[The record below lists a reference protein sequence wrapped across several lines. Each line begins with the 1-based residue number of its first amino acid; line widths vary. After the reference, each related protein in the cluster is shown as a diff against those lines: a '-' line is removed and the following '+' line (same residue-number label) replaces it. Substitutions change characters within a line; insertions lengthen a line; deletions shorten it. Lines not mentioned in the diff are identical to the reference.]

1 MKSRNKNLLK
11 GALAASLLFTASIPF
26 NVLAQKPEIT
36 VDEAEK
42 ILSALSKEQRDALEQ
57 LEIGPGFVISPEV
70 NTTTPDLVEVIVEFN
85 QAPAKVEVK
94 REALKG
100 KKLSILSAKEKVE
113 KSHSEFKA
121 HVSKLKAKKS
131 SSLYDTSK
139 IEVKREYKNAFNGVS
154 MTLPGT
160 AVEELLQSGAVKRI
174 WSNAKVQLDLPSA
187 KETKMKPKMAD
198 SIPQIGVDKLHDE
211 GVTGKGIKV
220 GVLDTG
226 IDYTHPDLSG
236 SYKGYRAEIGQDPK
250 AVDPASVKGWDFIN
264 NDADPMEATY
274 DEWKAA
280 NRPEYLNGSAYY
292 TSHGTHVSGTI
303 AAQKE
308 NAVDYAVKG
317 VAPDADLFAYRVLG
331 PYGSGTTDGVLAGID
346 KAVEDGMDVIN
357 LSLGASVNDPLYPT
371 SVAINNAMLSGVV
384 SVVAAG
390 NAGPSEKTLGSP
402 GTSAFGITVG
412 ASDAA
417 ISIPAFKASAGDKV
431 FESMKLLAKNFSDDL
446 KILEGKSYPVVF
458 TGLGKPGDFTGKE
471 LAGRIALIERGELT
485 FEEKV
490 KNAKNAGAAA
500 VIIFNNTEGEI
511 PAYIGEN
518 TKYIPTF
525 QLTKAD
531 GDYLKGNPE
540 ASLTFDQ
547 LAEVKTEGD
556 SLADFSSRGPVNS
569 NYDIKPDLVA
579 PGVSIFSTY
588 PEFMNHPEDGQD
600 YTSAYA
606 RLNGTSMATPHIAGV
621 AALMLQDNPNLDP
634 FDVKTALMNTS
645 DDLKKDYSVYEVG
658 AGRVDA
664 YQAVHSNV
672 SFKVLDK
679 TEHVENG
686 EYVEAD
692 EITGSISYGNHY
704 LDSADIKDSR
714 TLQVTNK
721 GSQDQSYDVTV
732 EYHSARNGVQDGVK
746 NNIKVNLPESFTIQ
760 AGKTE
765 QLQAA
770 ITIPQTAEI
779 GRYEGYIHVVNQDNP
794 KERYQLPFAI
804 RVTDKGIDFA
814 EPLQTSITTDTP
826 MHQYYAPGTHYVF
839 KFKSPM
845 ETFDLVVKDAK
856 TGKAVGIVGS
866 YDARAA
872 LPDKEYLIFFGH
884 RGLVYPF
891 TGNKKQPIA
900 DYIQKLPEGEY
911 ILDLISRD
919 AEGKTYHHESVGIV
933 DNTPPEV
940 DLDIEPGV
948 VEINDSM
955 LTTEDGHHAYWV
967 HGKVIDKT
975 VDLLQ
980 SKGMGYTQKTNTAAY
995 YESEI
1000 PFISGF
1006 LPLDDD
1012 GATKFGVLPE
1022 EYETAP
1028 YQLRLFP
1035 WDMAT
1040 AANMFKSPRYVFMKE
1055 GTEHATSRFN
1065 KNSVKLNDEITMTL
1079 DLNNVK
1085 NFISGSYEIQPH
1097 LDFFELQEVKVN
1109 PELQKFADQNG
1120 IEIKIDEPVVS
1131 KSTVK
1136 VGASLLKAGF
1146 EGISGDMPFLDVT
1159 FKMVDD
1165 TNFTRF
1171 TSFGL
1176 KELSYRKQDQSEALT
1191 IPAYSLNHFEFVSSH
1206 SRISGNIAPEAFLN
1220 SGGWIDSKYD
1230 FTKLKTKV
1238 YAKDADGKTYE
1249 GSMDSRG
1256 LFEVI
1261 VPADKKAY
1269 TVYVEVPGHMAE
1281 YKNVM
1286 ASIEK
1291 EGEQQGLYVRINPED
1306 NVAGDVTQDQI
1317 VDIRDLKEAV
1327 DHYGK
1332 KAPENPHLD
1341 INQDG
1346 VIDET
1351 DVRWIEK
1358 NFFKK
1363 GPLAGNGNQPKETI
1377 GKKGLADFLK
1387 LIGLEPKEK

>member
-1 MKSRNKNLLK
+1 MKSRNNLLK
-11 GALAASLLFTASIPF
+11 GALTASLLFTAAIPF

-42 ILSALSKEQRDALEQ
+42 ILSGLSKEQRDALEQ
-57 LEIGPGFVISPEV
+57 LEVGPGFIISPEV
-70 NTTTPDLVEVIVEFN
+70 NTSTPDLVDVIVEFN

-94 REALKG
+94 KEALKG
-100 KKLSILSAKEKVE
+100 KKSSIHTAKEKVD
-113 KSHSEFKA
+113 KSHKDFNA
-121 HVSKLKAKKS
+121 HVNKLKSKKS
-131 SSLYDTSK
+131 NVLYDASK

-154 MTLPGT
+154 MTLPGI
-160 AVEELLQSGAVKRI
+160 AVEELLQSGSVKRI
-174 WSNAKVQLDLPSA
+174 WSNAQVQLGLPPAERSA
-187 KETKMKPKMAD
+187 IKPKMAD

-226 IDYTHPDLSG
+226 IDYTHPDLTG
-236 SYKGYRAEIGQDPK
+236 SYKGYRKENGQDPK
-250 AVDPASVKGWDFIN
+250 TVDPSSVKGWDFIN

-274 DEWKAA
+274 DDWETSGQ
-280 NRPEYLNGSAYY
+280 PEFDSRGSAFY

-317 VAPDADLFAYRVLG
+317 VAPDVNLYAYRVLG
-331 PYGSGTTDGVLAGID
+331 PYGSGSTDGVLAGID

-357 LSLGASVNDPLYPT
+357 LSLGAGVNDPLYPT

-390 NAGPSEKTLGSP
+390 NAGPDEKTLGSP

-412 ASDAA
+412 ASDAS
-417 ISIPAFKASAGDKV
+417 ISIPAFKATAAEKD
-431 FESMKLLAKNFSDDL
+431 FESMKLLAKNFTDDL
-446 KILEGKSYPVVF
+446 KTLEGKSYPIEY
-458 TGLGKPGDFTGKE
+458 TGLGTPQDFTGKNLE
-471 LAGRIALIERGELT
+471 GKIALIERGELT

-511 PAYIGEN
+511 PAYIGES
-518 TKYIPTF
+518 TKFIPTF
-525 QLTKAD
+525 QLSKED
-531 GDYLKGNPE
+531 GEYLKGIPG
-540 ASLTFDQ
+540 ASVQFNQ
-547 LAEVKTEGD
+547 LMVAKTEGD
-556 SLADFSSRGPVNS
+556 TLADFSSRGPVNS

-588 PEFMNHPEDGQD
+588 PEYMNHPEDGKD

-621 AALMLQDNPNLDP
+621 AALMLQSNPALDP
-634 FDVKTALMNTS
+634 FDVKTALMNSS

-672 SFKVLDK
+672 SFKVIDK

-714 TLQVTNK
+714 ALQVTNK
-721 GSQDQSYDVTV
+721 GNKDQSYKITV
-732 EYHSARNGVQDGVK
+732 EYHSARKGVQDGVK
-746 NNIKVNLPESFTIQ
+746 NKIKVNLPESFTIR
-760 AGKTE
+760 AGETE

-779 GRYEGYIHVVNQDNP
+779 GRYEGYIHVENQNNP
-794 KERYQLPFAI
+794 EERYQIPYAI

-814 EPLQTSITTDTP
+814 EPLQPSVTTDTP
-826 MHQYYAPGTHYVF
+826 MHQYYSPGTHFAF

-856 TGKAVGIVGS
+856 TGKAIGIVGS
-866 YDARAA
+866 FDARAA

-900 DYIQKLPEGEY
+900 DYLQKLPEGEY
-911 ILDLISRD
+911 VLDLISRD
-919 AEGKTYHHESVGIV
+919 ADGKTYHQESLGII
-933 DNTPPEV
+933 DNTPPEA

-948 VEINDSM
+948 VEIKDNM
-955 LTTEDGHHAYWV
+955 LTTEDGHRAFWV
-967 HGKVIDKT
+967 HGKVTDKT

-980 SKGMGYTQKTNTAAY
+980 SKGMEYTQKTNTAAY
-995 YESEI
+995 YESDL

-1006 LPLDDD
+1006 LQLEDD
-1012 GATKFGVLPE
+1012 GTTKFGVLPE
-1022 EYETAP
+1022 EYETTP
-1028 YQLRLFP
+1028 YKLRLFP

-1055 GTEHATSRFN
+1055 GTEYADSRFN
-1065 KNSVKLNDEITMTL
+1065 KSSMKLNDEITVTL
-1079 DLNNVK
+1079 DLNNVE
-1085 NFISGSYEIQPH
+1085 NFISGTYEIQGL

-1120 IEIKIDEPVVS
+1120 IEVKIDEPVVT
-1131 KSTVK
+1131 KSGVK
-1136 VGASLLKAGF
+1136 VGAALLKEGF

-1165 TNFTRF
+1165 TSYARYV
-1171 TSFGL
+1171 SFGL
-1176 KELSYRKQDQSEALT
+1176 KELSYHKKGQSEAVT
-1191 IPAYSLNHFEFVSSH
+1191 IPAYSLNHFELISSH
-1206 SRISGNIAPEAFLN
+1206 SRISGNMAPEAFLT

-1230 FTKLKTKV
+1230 FTKLKAKV
-1238 YAKDADGKTYE
+1238 YAKAADGKIYDGT
-1249 GSMDSRG
+1249 MDSSG

-1261 VPADKKAY
+1261 VPAAKEAY
-1269 TVYVEVPGHMAE
+1269 TVYVEVPGHLTE
-1281 YKNVM
+1281 YKNVS

-1291 EGEQQGLYVRINPED
+1291 DGKYHGLYVRINPED
-1306 NVAGDVTQDQI
+1306 NLAGDVTQDGVI
-1317 VDIRDLKEAV
+1317 DIRDMKEAV
-1327 DHYGK
+1327 NHYGE
-1332 KAPENPHLD
+1332 ENPKNADLD

-1346 VIDET
+1346 VVDET

-1358 NFFKK
+1358 NFLTK
-1363 GPLAGNGNQPKETI
+1363 GPLSGKGNQPKDRI

-1387 LIGLEPKEK
+1387 MIGLEPKN

>member
-42 ILSALSKEQRDALEQ
+42 ILSGLSKEQRDALEQ

-70 NTTTPDLVEVIVEFN
+70 NTTTPELVEVIVEFN

-94 REALKG
+94 KEALKG

-131 SSLYDTSK
+131 SLLYDTSK

-174 WSNAKVQLDLPSA
+174 WSNAEIQLDLPSA

-236 SYKGYRAEIGQDPK
+236 SYKGYRAETGQDPK
-250 AVDPASVKGWDFIN
+250 SVDPASVKGWDFIN

-303 AAQKE
+303 AAQKD

-317 VAPDADLFAYRVLG
+317 VAPDVDLFAYRVLG

-357 LSLGASVNDPLYPT
+357 LSLGATVNDPLYPT

-531 GDYLKGNPE
+531 GDYLKGNSE

-547 LAEVKTEGD
+547 LAEAKTEGD

-588 PEFMNHPEDGQD
+588 PEFMNHPEEGHD
-600 YTSAYA
+600 YSSAYA

-621 AALMLQDNPNLDP
+621 AALMLQQNPDMDP
-634 FDVKTALMNTS
+634 FAVKTALMNTS
-645 DDLKKDYSVYEVG
+645 NDLKSDYSVYEVG

-664 YQAVHSNV
+664 YQAVHSDI
-672 SFKVLDK
+672 SFKVMDQ
-679 TEHVENG
+679 TDHIENG
-686 EYVEAD
+686 EYIQVD
-692 EITGSISYGNHY
+692 EITGSISYGSHY
-704 LDSADIKDSR
+704 LDNADIEDSR
-714 TLQVTNK
+714 SIQVANNSK
-721 GSQDQSYDVTV
+721 QDQSFRIEV
-732 EYHSARNGVQDGVK
+732 EYHAAREGVQDGIK
-746 NNIKVNLPESFTIQ
+746 NEIKVNIPESLTIG

-765 QLQAA
+765 QIKAG
-770 ITIPQTAEI
+770 IIIPKSAKI
-779 GRYEGYIHVVNQDNP
+779 GRYEGYIHVVNHANP
-794 KERYQLPFAI
+794 NDRYQIPFAI
-804 RVTDKGIDFA
+804 RVTDKGISYA
-814 EPLQTSITTDTP
+814 EPLSPSVTTDTP
-826 MHQYYAPGTHYVF
+826 FHQYYAPGSHFVF

-845 ETFDLVVKDAK
+845 ETFDLIVKEAK
-856 TGKAVGIVGS
+856 TGKAVGLVGS
-866 YDARAA
+866 YDGRQAV
-872 LPDKEYLIFFGH
+872 PDKEYLIFFGH

-900 DYIQKLPEGEY
+900 DYVQKLPEGDY
-911 ILDLISRD
+911 VLDLISRD
-919 AEGKTYHHESVGIV
+919 AEGKSYHYESVGIV

-948 VEINDSM
+948 IEIHDGM
-955 LTTEDGHHAYWV
+955 LTDEDGHHALWV
-967 HGKVIDKT
+967 HGNVTDKT

-980 SKGMGYTQKTNTAAY
+980 SKGKNFTQKTNTAAY
-995 YESEI
+995 FENGS

-1006 LPLDDD
+1006 LKLDDN

-1022 EYETAP
+1022 EYESAP

-1040 AANMFKSPRYVFMKE
+1040 AANMFSGPQYVFMKE
-1055 GTEHATSRFN
+1055 GTEHATSRFD

-1085 NFISGSYEIQPH
+1085 KFVSGSFEAQPF
-1097 LDFFELQEVKVN
+1097 LNFFEFQEVKVN
-1109 PELQKFADQNG
+1109 PKLQKFADEEG
-1120 IEIKIDEPVVS
+1120 ISIELDEPLVTQS
-1131 KSTVK
+1131 GVK
-1136 VGASLLKAGF
+1136 VGASLSKADF

-1159 FKMVDD
+1159 FKVADD
-1165 TNFTRF
+1165 TNYARY
-1171 TSFGL
+1171 SSIGL
-1176 KELSYRKQDQSEALT
+1176 KELSYKKQGESGEKK
-1191 IPAYSLNHFEFVSSH
+1191 IPAYSLNHFEFNSSH
-1206 SRISGNIAPEAFLN
+1206 SRITGNIAPEAFLT
-1220 SGGWIDSKYD
+1220 SGGWIDNKYD
-1230 FTKLKTKV
+1230 FSKLKAKV
-1238 YAKDADGKTYE
+1238 FAKAANGKIYE
-1249 GSMDSRG
+1249 GTIDSKG

-1281 YKNVM
+1281 FKNVM

-1358 NFFKK
+1358 NFLKK